1 MIMLKKNFTLT
12 SAVLLLLM
20 LLSNSN
26 SLFAATAGQ
35 YFSDLEDEGNQQE
48 LLISSVG
55 EDVHELFDPIIYFH
69 KNLLFIKDGNTA
81 AKDFDACILRHTN
94 SSISYLKRSRSISPG
109 LGVKEVI
116 FPFHVFL

>member
-1 MIMLKKNFTLT
+1 MIMLKKNFKLT

-69 KNLLFIKDGNTA
+69 KNLLFITDGNTT